1 MKTILKYLKP
11 YRLNIAFIFV
21 LVATRAVLVLVLPLF
36 LGRLLNEGIGL
47 ANNGVADPSKIWLYG
62 SYMMIAAVLSIV
74 ITIGSG
80 YMESNIS
87 SKFAKQLRRDY
98 YEKVQSFSLSE
109 IDEFTIGSLITRSTN
124 DIRQLQMVVNSL
136 LRLIILQPVFAVGAI
151 TFAIIQQPTLSMVLI
166 ASISALIF
174 MIAIVF
180 TIVLPRF
187 EKVQELVDKL
197 NQVIRENLNGLRVV
211 RAYNTQEK
219 QEQKVIDAAKASR
232 DLNVFVNR
240 VLSVMFP
247 FMAIVMGVTSVV
259 VVYLGN
265 EYFIGVVDG
274 FDPGKLVALQQYSMQ
289 AILAFMFLSF
299 TFIMIPRAL
308 ISARRVSE
316 VLNKEVTISD
326 PVNPKPV
333 NPKGLGHIVF
343 ENVSFKYADAPQAI
357 LENLNF
363 SIPEGKTTAFIGSTG
378 SGKSTLIN
386 LIPRFYD
393 VSEGSISIDGV
404 NVKDLTQ
411 EDLHGLIG
419 YVPQQGILFSGS
431 IRDNILFGADRN
443 DEDTLETSAKISQA
457 HDFIT
462 SFEGGYDYDIAQGG
476 KNVSGGQRQRLS
488 IARAIAKK
496 PLIFIFDDSFSA
508 LDYQTDR
515 LLRGQLNAQV
525 KGTKIIVAQRINSIK
540 NADQIVVLEKGYIA
554 GIGTHD
560 ELMKSSK
567 VYQEIAYSQLSKE
580 ELER

>member
-11 YRLNIAFIFV
+11 YRLSIAVIFV

-36 LGRLLNEGIGL
+36 LGRLINEGIGL
-47 ANNGVADPSKIWLYG
+47 ANQGVADPSKVWLYG
-62 SYMMIAAVLSIV
+62 SYMMIASVLSII

-80 YMESNIS
+80 YMESDIS
-87 SKFAKQLRRDY
+87 AKFAKQLRKDY
-98 YEKVQSFSLSE
+98 YQKVQSFSLSE

-136 LRLIILQPVFAVGAI
+136 LRLIILQPFFAAGAVIFAV
-151 TFAIIQQPTLSMVLI
+151 IQQPTLSMVLI

-219 QEQKVIDAAKASR
+219 QEQKVVDAAKDSR

-247 FMAIVMGVTSVV
+247 FMAIIMGVTSVV
-259 VVYLGN
+259 IIYLGN
-265 EYFIGVVDG
+265 EYFIGIDG

-316 VLNKEVTISD
+316 VLNKEVSIQD
-326 PVNPKPV
+326 PS
-333 NPKGLGHIVF
+333 NPKGVNEKGNGEIVF
-343 ENVSFKYADAPQAI
+343 KNVTFQYSDAPQAI
-357 LENLNF
+357 LHHLDF
-363 SIPEGKTTAFIGSTG
+363 TIPAGKTTAFIGSTG

-393 VSEGSISIDGV
+393 ISLGSIKIDGV
-404 NVKDLTQ
+404 DIRDLKQ
-411 EDLHGLIG
+411 EDLHRLIG
-419 YVPQQGILFSGS
+419 YVPQQGILFSGT
-431 IRDNILFGADRN
+431 IQDNIMFGADIK
-443 DEDTLETSAKISQA
+443 DEKILEKAATIAQA
-457 HDFIT
+457 HDFVN
-462 SFEGGYDYDIAQGG
+462 SFEGGYTYNVAQGG

-496 PLIFIFDDSFSA
+496 PKIFIFDDSFSA

-515 LLRGQLNAQV
+515 RLRQQLNEEV
-525 KGTKIIVAQRINSIK
+525 SGTKIIVAQRINSIK
-540 NADQIVVLEKGYIA
+540 NADQIVVLEKGEIA

-560 ELMKSSK
+560 ELMKTSK

-580 ELER
+580 ELTR

>member
-11 YRLNIAFIFV
+11 YRLSIAVIFV

-36 LGRLLNEGIGL
+36 LGRLINEGIGL
-47 ANNGVADPSKIWLYG
+47 ANQGVADPSKVWLYG
-62 SYMMIAAVLSIV
+62 SYMMIASVLSII

-80 YMESNIS
+80 YMESDIS
-87 SKFAKQLRRDY
+87 AKFAKQLRKDY
-98 YEKVQSFSLSE
+98 YQKVQSFSLSE

-136 LRLIILQPVFAVGAI
+136 LRLIILQPFFAAGAVIFAV
-151 TFAIIQQPTLSMVLI
+151 IQQPTLSMVLI

-219 QEQKVIDAAKASR
+219 QEQKVVDAAKDSR

-247 FMAIVMGVTSVV
+247 FMAIIMGVTSVV
-259 VVYLGN
+259 IIYLGN
-265 EYFIGVVDG
+265 EYFIGIDG

-316 VLNKEVTISD
+316 VLNKEVSIQD
-326 PVNPKPV
+326 PS
-333 NPKGLGHIVF
+333 NPKGVNEKGNGEIVF
-343 ENVSFKYADAPQAI
+343 KNVTFQYSDAPQAI
-357 LENLNF
+357 LHHLDF
-363 SIPEGKTTAFIGSTG
+363 TIPAGKTTAFIGSTG

-393 VSEGSISIDGV
+393 ISEGSIKIDGV
-404 NVKDLTQ
+404 DIRDLKQ
-411 EDLHGLIG
+411 EDLHRLIG
-419 YVPQQGILFSGS
+419 YVPQQGILFSGT
-431 IRDNILFGADRN
+431 IQDNIMFGADIK
-443 DEDTLETSAKISQA
+443 DEKILEKAATIAQA
-457 HDFIT
+457 HDFVN
-462 SFEGGYDYDIAQGG
+462 SFEGGYTYNVAQGG

-496 PLIFIFDDSFSA
+496 PKIFIFDDSFSA

-515 LLRGQLNAQV
+515 RLRQQLNEEV
-525 KGTKIIVAQRINSIK
+525 SGTKIIVAQRINSIK
-540 NADQIVVLEKGYIA
+540 NADQIVVLEKGEIA

-560 ELMKSSK
+560 ELMKTSK

-580 ELER
+580 ELTR

>member
-11 YRLNIAFIFV
+11 YRLNITFIFV
-21 LVATRAVLVLVLPLF
+21 LVATRAVLVLILPLF

-47 ANNGVADPSKIWLYG
+47 ANEGVADPSKIWLYG

-316 VLNKEVTISD
+316 VLNKEVAISD

-343 ENVSFKYADAPQAI
+343 DNVSFKYVDAPQAI
-357 LENLNF
+357 L
-363 SIPEGKTTAFIGSTG
+363 
-378 SGKSTLIN
+378 
-386 LIPRFYD
+386 
-393 VSEGSISIDGV
+393 
-404 NVKDLTQ
+404 
-411 EDLHGLIG
+411 
-419 YVPQQGILFSGS
+419 
-431 IRDNILFGADRN
+431 
-443 DEDTLETSAKISQA
+443 
-457 HDFIT
+457 
-462 SFEGGYDYDIAQGG
+462 
-476 KNVSGGQRQRLS
+476 
-488 IARAIAKK
+488 
-496 PLIFIFDDSFSA
+496 
-508 LDYQTDR
+508 
-515 LLRGQLNAQV
+515 
-525 KGTKIIVAQRINSIK
+525 
-540 NADQIVVLEKGYIA
+540 
-554 GIGTHD
+554 
-560 ELMKSSK
+560 
-567 VYQEIAYSQLSKE
+567 
-580 ELER
+580 

>member
-11 YRLNIAFIFV
+11 YRLSIAVIFV

-36 LGRLLNEGIGL
+36 LGRLINEGIGL
-47 ANNGVADPSKIWLYG
+47 ANQGVADSSKIWLYG

-98 YEKVQSFSLSE
+98 YQKVQSFSLSE

-136 LRLIILQPVFAVGAI
+136 LRLIILQPVFAAGAI
-151 TFAIIQQPTLSMVLI
+151 IFAVIQQPTLSMVLI

-219 QEQKVIDAAKASR
+219 QEQKVIDAAKDSR

-247 FMAIVMGVTSVV
+247 FMAIIMGVTSVV
-259 VVYLGN
+259 IIYLGN
-265 EYFIGVVDG
+265 EFFIGIDG

-316 VLNKEVTISD
+316 VLNKDVSIQD
-326 PVNPKPV
+326 PLNPESVNE
-333 NPKGLGHIVF
+333 KGKGEIVF
-343 ENVSFKYADAPQAI
+343 KNVTFQYADAPQAI
-357 LENLNF
+357 LHRLDF
-363 SIPEGKTTAFIGSTG
+363 KIPAGKTTAFIGSTG

-393 VSEGSISIDGV
+393 VSEGSITIDGV
-404 NVKDLTQ
+404 DIRDLKQ

-431 IRDNILFGADRN
+431 IKENILFGADRL
-443 DEDTLETSAKISQA
+443 DETILESASKIAQA
-457 HDFIT
+457 HDFVE
-462 SFEGGYDYDIAQGG
+462 SFEGRYDYAIAQGG

-496 PLIFIFDDSFSA
+496 PKIFIFDDSFSA

-515 LLRGQLNAQV
+515 RLRQQLNEEV
-525 KGTKIIVAQRINSIK
+525 SGTKIIVAQRINSIK
-540 NADQIVVLEKGYIA
+540 NADQIVVLEKGEIA

-560 ELMKSSK
+560 ALMKSSK

-580 ELER
+580 ELAR

>member
-240 VLSVMFP
+240 ASSVMFP

>member
-1 MKTILKYLKP
+1 MRTILKYLKP
-11 YRLNIAFIFV
+11 YRLNIALIFV

-47 ANNGVADPSKIWLYG
+47 ANDGVADPSKIWLYG
-62 SYMMIAAVLSIV
+62 SYMMAAALLSIV

-98 YEKVQSFSLSE
+98 YQKVQSMSLAE
-109 IDEFTIGSLITRSTN
+109 IDDFTIGSLITRATN
-124 DIRQLQMVVNSL
+124 DIKQLQMVVNSL
-136 LRLIILQPVFAVGAI
+136 LRLIILQPVFAIGAI

-219 QEQKVIDAAKASR
+219 QEQKVIDAAKDSR
-232 DLNVFVNR
+232 DLNILVNR

-316 VLNKEVTISD
+316 VLNKDIKITDPHQPKTI
-326 PVNPKPV
+326 
-333 NPKGLGHIVF
+333 NPKGLGNIEF
-343 ENVSFKYADAPQAI
+343 KNVTFQYADAPQAI
-357 LENLNF
+357 LEKLNF
-363 SIPEGKTTAFIGSTG
+363 SIPAGKITAFIGSTG

-393 VSEGSISIDGV
+393 VTEGSITIDGV
-404 NVKDLTQ
+404 DVRDLKQ
-411 EDLHGLIG
+411 EDLHSLIG

-431 IRDNILFGADRN
+431 IRQNILFGADQS
-443 DEDTLETSAKISQA
+443 DDASLETSAKIAQA

-462 SFEGGYDYDIAQGG
+462 RFEGGYEYDIAQGG

-508 LDYQTDR
+508 LDYQTDKR
-515 LLRGQLNAQV
+515 LRRELNEHV
-525 KGTKIIVAQRINSIK
+525 EGTKIIVAQRINSIK
-540 NADQIVVLEKGYIA
+540 NADQIIVLEKGRIA
-554 GIGTHD
+554 SVGTHQ
-560 ELMKSSK
+560 ELMESCK

-580 ELER
+580 ELNR

>member
-11 YRLNIAFIFV
+11 YRLGISIIFL
-21 LVATRAVLVLVLPLF
+21 LVATRAVLVLVLPFF
-36 LGRLLNEGIGL
+36 LGLLLNEGIGL
-47 ANNGVADPSKIWLYG
+47 ANEGVADPSKIWLYG

-80 YMESNIS
+80 YMESDIS
-87 SKFAKQLRRDY
+87 AKFAKQLRRDY
-98 YEKVQSFSLSE
+98 YQKVQSFSLSE

-151 TFAIIQQPTLSMVLI
+151 IFAVLQQPTLSMVLI

-219 QEQKVIDAAKASR
+219 QEQKVIDAAKDSR

-240 VLSVMFP
+240 VLSLMFP

-259 VVYLGN
+259 IVYLGN

-316 VLNKEVTISD
+316 VLNKDVSIKD
-326 PVNPKPV
+326 PKEALPANE
-333 NPKGLGHIVF
+333 KGTGEIVF
-343 ENVSFKYADAPQAI
+343 NNVTFQYADAPQAI
-357 LENLNF
+357 LKSLDF
-363 SIPEGKTTAFIGSTG
+363 KIPAGKTTAFIGSTG

-393 VSEGSISIDGV
+393 VTKGSITIDGV
-404 NVKDLTQ
+404 DVKDLNQ
-411 EDLHGLIG
+411 EELHRLIG
-419 YVPQQGILFSGS
+419 YVPQQGILFSGT
-431 IRDNILFGADRN
+431 IKNNIMFGADIT
-443 DEDTLETSAKISQA
+443 DDQILEKASKIAQA
-457 HDFIT
+457 HDFVT
-462 SFEGGYDYDIAQGG
+462 SFEGSYDYNVAQGG

-496 PLIFIFDDSFSA
+496 PKIFIFDDSFSA

-515 LLRGQLNAQV
+515 RLRQELNEQV
-525 KGTKIIVAQRINSIK
+525 VGTKIIVAQRINSIK
-540 NADQIVVLEKGYIA
+540 NADQIVVLEKGEIV

-560 ELMKSSK
+560 ELMETSK

-580 ELER
+580 ELAR

>member
-21 LVATRAVLVLVLPLF
+21 LVATRAVLVLILPLF

-47 ANNGVADPSKIWLYG
+47 ANEGVADPSKIWLYG

-240 VLSVMFP
+240 VLSIMFP

-333 NPKGLGHIVF
+333 NPKGLGRIVF
-343 ENVSFKYADAPQAI
+343 ENVSFKYVDAPQAI

-393 VSEGSISIDGV
+393 VSEGS
-404 NVKDLTQ
+404 
-411 EDLHGLIG
+411 
-419 YVPQQGILFSGS
+419 
-431 IRDNILFGADRN
+431 
-443 DEDTLETSAKISQA
+443 
-457 HDFIT
+457 
-462 SFEGGYDYDIAQGG
+462 
-476 KNVSGGQRQRLS
+476 
-488 IARAIAKK
+488 
-496 PLIFIFDDSFSA
+496 
-508 LDYQTDR
+508 
-515 LLRGQLNAQV
+515 
-525 KGTKIIVAQRINSIK
+525 
-540 NADQIVVLEKGYIA
+540 
-554 GIGTHD
+554 
-560 ELMKSSK
+560 
-567 VYQEIAYSQLSKE
+567 
-580 ELER
+580 